1 MSNNNKRSSSKSPD
15 KNNRRSIILSNDGIK
30 QNSEIGNPYTST
42 QIDDVHQNENQS
54 NDNDHSAT
62 SNDSTNLVKKN
73 RRGKGKKQEDA
84 PDEDEQLIKPS
95 HQQKAT
101 VDPYEPKPPY
111 ESQSTEGRYGRQS
124 SYRQKPAE
132 DEDGPKSSYRPKPA
146 EYEDRPKSSYEP
158 QSTQGPYERK
168 SSYKPK
174 ATEDQDESKSS
185 TISQQPSKY
194 SKCQF
199 IIGFVVAVTLF
210 YIFGFSLYYYI
221 FVPIAHSFSDDN
233 RSLPKV
239 HTYDKDWRLKV
250 DPNDVLSN
258 HQQNIIRASLKPILD
273 KSPSEEGVSTL
284 LILSTDEENA
294 AKIARCLLKL
304 VNNDNDK
311 ATISTEIDLRS
322 HHGGKLQLDSKL
334 RSLLGPGGAIRA
346 VLLRQIDDNSSDDAI
361 EQARLLFA
369 YCDGENPVIP
379 HRLIIMTAATNSEKE
394 LREKFKT
401 RWPQEHDFVDALF
414 SRISGHTFSVDN
426 DQKSIC

>member
-42 QIDDVHQNENQS
+42 QIDDVHQNKNQS

-62 SNDSTNLVKKN
+62 PNDSTNLDKKN

-84 PDEDEQLIKPS
+84 PDEDEQLVKPP
-95 HQQKAT
+95 HQQKST

-111 ESQSTEGRYGRQS
+111 ELQSTQGRYERQP
-124 SYRQKPAE
+124 SYKPKPAE
-132 DEDGPKSSYRPKPA
+132 DEDGPKPP
-146 EYEDRPKSSYEP
+146 YEP

-168 SSYKPK
+168 SPYKPK

-194 SKCQF
+194 SKNQR
-199 IIGFVVAVTLF
+199 IIGFVVAITLC
-210 YIFGFSLYYYI
+210 YIFGPSLR
-221 FVPIAHSFSDDN
+221 SFFDDN
-233 RSLPKV
+233 RSPSKG
-239 HTYDKDWRLKV
+239 HTYDKDWRSKV

-273 KSPSEEGVSTL
+273 KSSSEEGVSSL
-284 LILSTDEENA
+284 LILSNDEENA

-304 VNNDNDK
+304 VNTDNDK

-322 HHGGKLQLDSKL
+322 HHGGKIQLDSKL
-334 RSLLGPGGAIRA
+334 RSLLGPGGTIRA

-379 HRLIIMTAATNSEKE
+379 HRLIIMTATDNSEKE

-401 RWPQEHDFVDALF
+401 RWPTEHDFVDALF
-414 SRISGHTFSVDN
+414 SRISGHTFFVDN